1 MKCDNCF
8 FCVHIGRSIYAEYP
22 VKYCKYHKKY
32 FLPFVETQD
41 NGGTAR
47 LLDFS
52 NRKYCK
58 IWSDTGCNIH
68 PSRVK
73 KAKNEV
79 LQRLENEL
87 LRGEENETD

>member
-47 LLDFS
+47 PLNFNDMKDL
-52 NRKYCK
+52 KM
-58 IWSDTGCNIH
+58 WSETGCNIH

>member
-47 LLDFS
+47 PLNFNDMKDLKMWSSDMELQSLPSTFLS
-52 NRKYCK
+52 QEPHCK
-58 IWSDTGCNIH
+58 LFREDNPQH
-68 PSRVK
+68 
-73 KAKNEV
+73 
-79 LQRLENEL
+79 
-87 LRGEENETD
+87 